1 VFPLGWCLKK
11 LAAAVRTSGTS
22 LAGIFGV
29 RPVIAGTVIGDVRQV
44 SRFSSR
50 DHFAACNGTAPVQV
64 SFGGRK
70 IYRLSLRG
78 NRPADR
84 QRTWPLARR
93 SSRPPGSR
101 AARMRP
107 SRPSTA

>member
-1 VFPLGWCLKK
+1 LVSQK

-50 DHFAACNGTAPVQV
+50 EHFAAYDGTAPVEV
-64 SFGGRK
+64 SSGGRK

-78 NRPADR
+78 NRCADR
-84 QRTWPLARR
+84 QPLSGGHGRWH
-93 SSRPPGSR
+93 GG
-101 AARMRP
+101 
-107 SRPSTA
+107 